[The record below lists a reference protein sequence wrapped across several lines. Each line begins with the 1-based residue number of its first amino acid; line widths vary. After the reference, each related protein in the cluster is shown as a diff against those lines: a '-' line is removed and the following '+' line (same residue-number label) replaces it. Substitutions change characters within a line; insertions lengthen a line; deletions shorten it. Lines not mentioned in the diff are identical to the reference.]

1 MAVETSPDSVVD
13 PAAVGAA
20 VGAAL
25 KQSAVSQRQLADK
38 LGISQQGISQRL
50 LGRVEFK
57 ITELIAAA
65 ALLEVSLTD
74 LLPSPVLAQPE
85 HIEAT
90 A

>member
-1 MAVETSPDSVVD
+1 MAVETPVESVVD
-13 PAAVGAA
+13 PGAVGAA
-20 VGAAL
+20 VAAVL
-25 KQSAVSQRQLADK
+25 KSSAVSQRQLADK

-57 ITELIAAA
+57 ITELITAAT
-65 ALLEVSLTD
+65 LLDVPLAD
-74 LLPSPVLAQPE
+74 LLPSPLLQQPE